1 MSDPTIVVAGAS
13 GNLGER
19 IVKGL
24 RERGANVRAIVRRET
39 AKEKVERLQ
48 ALGAAITV
56 VDMGNLAEVTEA
68 CSGASCVVS
77 SLQGL
82 RDVVVETQTILLD
95 AAIEAGV
102 LRFIPSDF
110 SIDFTKLPAG
120 ENRNLDLRREFHERL
135 DKTSIGATSIL
146 NGAFM
151 EILTGRAPII
161 NFKLKQITYW
171 GDADQLLDF
180 TTMDDTATFTANAAL
195 DPSPTPRILRIA
207 GDQISPRGLAGLM
220 TELSGEEFHLVQAG
234 TIGALEAMIA
244 AARAADPEPLEVFPK
259 WQGMQYMHGMFSGRA
274 KLVPLDNDRYPGMRW
289 TTARDLL
296 GARGVNA

>member
-19 IVKGL
+19 IVKSL
-24 RERGANVRAIVRRET
+24 RERGASVRAIVRRET
-39 AKEKVERLQ
+39 AKEKIERLQ
-48 ALGAAITV
+48 KLGATIATV
-56 VDMGNLAEVTEA
+56 DTGNLAEVTKTCE
-68 CSGASCVVS
+68 GASCVVS

-82 RDVVVETQTILLD
+82 RDVIVESQTILLE
-95 AAIEAGV
+95 AAIKAGV
-102 LRFIPSDF
+102 ARFVPSDF

-120 ENRNLDLRREFHERL
+120 ENRNLDLRRDFHERL
-135 DKTSIGATSIL
+135 YKTSIGATSIL

-161 NFKLKQITYW
+161 NFKLKQVAYW

-180 TTMDDTATFTANAAL
+180 TTMDDTASFTANAAL

-220 TELSGEEFHLVQAG
+220 SELTGEGFQLLQAG
-234 TIGALEAMIA
+234 SIAALESAIA
-244 AARAADPEPLEVFPK
+244 AARAVDPATHDLYPK

-274 KLVPLDNDRYPGMRW
+274 KLVPLDNDRYRGMRW

-296 GARGVNA
+296 AAR